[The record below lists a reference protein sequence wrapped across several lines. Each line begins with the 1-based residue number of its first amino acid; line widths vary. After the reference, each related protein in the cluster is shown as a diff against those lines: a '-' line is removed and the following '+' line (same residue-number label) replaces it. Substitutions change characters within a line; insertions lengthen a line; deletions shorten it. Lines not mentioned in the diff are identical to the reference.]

1 VWLPSYNG
9 QPPRRRLLPASAE
22 RSDEQRTD
30 AKKVETGNANGTGR
44 RRRADD
50 RTFRPGRHVTAR
62 TPGPRPPFRNNAR
75 AVLAATLGALVVF
88 VAVQVLIR
96 KSRDFSPDFLASV
109 LLYGLTVLNIT
120 LLLVLVFVLGR
131 NLVRVVM
138 ERRRRV
144 LGARLRMRLAIV
156 FVLMAAAPATLLIL
170 VGSDLIQQTVDRWF
184 NVDVERILSSLQIL
198 GSAVRNGNLERTR
211 TGAEVLAREIEGRR
225 LLDPAGQARL
235 RRVLET
241 RARELKI
248 DVVDVFTREG
258 EVLAVANPR
267 LSTPEAASAGEDLA
281 QAALSGRGSEATVPF
296 AGGELARIAV
306 PIHGA
311 DGVIVGAI
319 VASTFSPVAVA
330 AEIREVQERYTKYRK
345 TESFKGPIK
354 AVYLSLYLFPALL
367 ILFGAVW
374 MSLYLARRITTPLRL
389 VAEGAER
396 IASGERGVRVDFPSG
411 DDEFTALIASFNRMS
426 ERLARSEEE
435 VEHTR
440 AGLTRKNAELE
451 DRRRLMETV
460 LETVGTGVVVVD
472 AEGTTTAINA
482 AACRLLDV
490 EGDVVSRPLPEALK
504 GPGREE
510 ILSLVQ
516 RLLSGRGARQERE
529 VTLPAKGRDRHLAV
543 TVVPLPGAPGSPP
556 GAVVVL
562 DDLTPLMRAQKVAA
576 WGEVARKLAHEI
588 KNPLTP
594 IQLSAQRIRKAYL
607 KGAPD
612 LEKVVQECTGAIV
625 QEVEALKNLVD
636 EFAQFARLPAAN
648 LAPASLHEVIEE
660 TLTLYDGLFTEIRV
674 ERRLG
679 ADVPTLRLD
688 ADQMKRVL
696 INLVDNAIEATD
708 KKGTVTIST
717 EFDRSQ
723 GRVRLGVADD
733 GPGIP
738 AEARDKL
745 FVPHFST
752 KKRGSGLGLAI
763 VSRII
768 QEHHGLIR
776 IEDNRPH
783 GARFVV
789 ELPA

>member
-1 VWLPSYNG
+1 M
-9 QPPRRRLLPASAE
+9 
-22 RSDEQRTD
+22 
-30 AKKVETGNANGTGR
+30 
-44 RRRADD
+44 
-50 RTFRPGRHVTAR
+50 AR
-62 TPGPRPPFRNNAR
+62 TGSRTPFRNNAR
-75 AVLAATLGALVVF
+75 LVLLSTGGALGLLVL
-88 VAVQVLIR
+88 VQVLLR

-138 ERRRRV
+138 ERRRGV
-144 LGARLRMRLAIV
+144 LGARFRMRLVIV
-156 FVLMAAAPATLLIL
+156 FVLMAAAPALLL
-170 VGSDLIQQTVDRWF
+170 MVVGSDLIQQTVDRWF
-184 NVDVERILSSLQIL
+184 NVDVERILSSLQVL
-198 GSAVRNGNLERTR
+198 GTAVHDVNLDRSR
-211 TGAEVLAREIEGRR
+211 VHAHALAREIEGRG
-225 LLDPAGQARL
+225 LLDPAGQGRL
-235 RRVLET
+235 RRVVEV

-248 DVVDVFTREG
+248 DMVGVFTTEG
-258 EVLAVANPR
+258 EVLAVVNPR
-267 LSTPEAASAGEDLA
+267 LPTPEAAISSGDELA
-281 QAALSGRGSEATVPF
+281 QAAQAGQEAEATVPY
-296 AGGELARIAV
+296 AGGELARVGVPVHDAQGKVRGAV
-306 PIHGA
+306 
-311 DGVIVGAI
+311 
-319 VASTFSPVAVA
+319 VASTFIPVAVT
-330 AEIREVQERYTKYRK
+330 AERREVQERYEKYRK
-345 TESFKGPIK
+345 AESFKEPIK

-374 MSLYLARRITTPLRL
+374 LSLYLARRITTPLRL

-411 DDEFTALIASFNRMS
+411 DDEFSALIASFNRMS

-440 AGLTRKNAELE
+440 AGLTRKNEELE

-472 AEGTTTAINA
+472 AEGTTTALNA

-490 EGDVVSRPLPEALK
+490 EADRVGRPLAQAVQ
-504 GPGREE
+504 GPGRDE
-510 ILSLVQ
+510 IVGLVQ

-529 VTLPAKGRDRHLAV
+529 VVVPGRGRDRHLAV
-543 TVVPLPGAPGSPP
+543 TVVPLPGAPGTPP
-556 GAVVVL
+556 GAVLVL

-594 IQLSAQRIRKAYL
+594 IQLSAQRVRKAYL

-612 LEKVVQECTGAIV
+612 FEKVLQECTGAIV
-625 QEVEALKNLVD
+625 QEVDALKNLVD

-648 LAPASLHEVIEE
+648 LVPGSLHEIIEQ
-660 TLTLYDGLFTEIRV
+660 TLSLYDGLFSGVTV
-674 ERRLG
+674 ERHLG
-679 ADVPTLRLD
+679 LDVPALRLD
-688 ADQMKRVL
+688 PDQMKRVL
-696 INLVDNAIEATD
+696 INLVDNAIDATG
-708 KKGTVTIST
+708 KRGRVTIST

-723 GRVRLGVADD
+723 SRVRLGVADD

-738 AEARDKL
+738 ADARDKL

-752 KKRGSGLGLAI
+752 KRRGSGLGLAI
-763 VSRII
+763 VSRIV
-768 QEHHGLIR
+768 QEHHGVIR
-776 IEDNRPH
+776 VEENRPH
-783 GARFVV
+783 GARFVI